1 MLLLYRSEVA
11 DAPLRCHAPRMRGI
25 QYPRDISI
33 GRWQLFCME
42 LFVNGRRLIG
52 DIGGTNARFAI
63 AQGGQYGQLR
73 HVEVDQF
80 PSLHDALSDYLKT
93 LPQAERSGLSGA
105 LAIAGPVL
113 GDRIA
118 LTNQS
123 WSFSITE
130 LKEGLGLGSLAVVN
144 DFVANAYAI
153 PHLVPQQKFAIGPAI
168 ANPHGNIGVVGPGTG
183 LGMSSLIPDGKGFAL
198 VAGEGGHATL
208 AASTEEEFAIIQ
220 MLRKRWSHV
229 SAERVLSGAGLVN
242 LYEALCA
249 LRGIEPLM
257 LSPADVT
264 RRAMD
269 RSDEICVQAFAR
281 FCEFLGSVAGDLALT
296 IGAFGGVYVAGG
308 ILPRFKEAL
317 AASNFRQRFESKG
330 RFSRM
335 LQGMPTWLILEE
347 APGLIGLANMP
358 LA

>member
-1 MLLLYRSEVA
+1 MLVR
-11 DAPLRCHAPRMRGI
+11 PLP
-25 QYPRDISI
+25 S
-33 GRWQLFCME
+33 WQWSCME
-42 LFVNGRRLIG
+42 PFVNGRRLIG

-63 AQGGQYGQLR
+63 AQGGTYGQLK
-73 HVEVDQF
+73 HIEVDRY
-80 PSLHDALSDYLKT
+80 PSLHDALADYLKA
-93 LPQAERSGLSGA
+93 LPESERSDLDGA
-105 LAIAGPVL
+105 LDIAGPVL

-123 WSFSITE
+123 WSFSIEE
-130 LKEGLGLGSLAVVN
+130 LKGSLGLKSLTVVN
-144 DFVANAYAI
+144 DFAAAARAI
-153 PHLVPQQKFAIGPAI
+153 PHLAAQQKFAIGPTI
-168 ANPHGNIGVVGPGTG
+168 ANAHGNIGVVGPGTG
-183 LGMSSLIPDGKGFAL
+183 LGMSSLIPHGSDWTL

-249 LRGIEPLM
+249 IGGVEPLM

-269 RSDEICVQAFAR
+269 KTDKICVRAFAH

-296 IGAFGGVYVAGG
+296 ISAFGGVYIAGG
-308 ILPRFKEAL
+308 ILPRFKDAF
-317 AASNFRQRFESKG
+317 AASNFRERFESKG
-330 RFSRM
+330 RFSKM
-335 LQGMPTWLILEE
+335 LAGMPTWLILDEN
-347 APGLIGLANMP
+347 PGLIGLANMP

>member
-1 MLLLYRSEVA
+1 
-11 DAPLRCHAPRMRGI
+11 
-25 QYPRDISI
+25 
-33 GRWQLFCME
+33 
-42 LFVNGRRLIG
+42 LIG

-63 AQGGQYGQLR
+63 AEGGKYRQLH
-73 HVEVDQF
+73 HVEVDRY
-80 PSLHDALSDYLKT
+80 PSLHDAIADYLKA
-93 LPQAERSGLSGA
+93 LPQADRAKLAGV

-113 GDRIA
+113 GDRIS
-118 LTNQS
+118 LTNAA
-123 WSFSITE
+123 WSFSVEE
-130 LKEGLGLGSLAVVN
+130 LKRSLGLTALVVVN
-144 DFVANAYAI
+144 DFAANAYAI
-153 PHLVPQQKFAIGPAI
+153 PHLVAEQKFVIGPEIPQA
-168 ANPHGNIGVVGPGTG
+168 HGNIGLVGPGTG
-183 LGMSSLIPDGKGFAL
+183 LGMSSLIPHGGEWTL

-220 MLRKRWSHV
+220 MLWKRWNHV

-269 RSDEICVQAFAR
+269 KSDDVCVRAFAQ

-296 IGAFGGVYVAGG
+296 IGAFGGVYITGG

-317 AASNFRQRFESKG
+317 AASAFRQRFESKG
-330 RFSRM
+330 RFAGM
-335 LQGMPTWLILEE
+335 LAKMPTWLILEE
-347 APGLIGLANMP
+347 LPGLIGLANMP
-358 LA
+358 LK